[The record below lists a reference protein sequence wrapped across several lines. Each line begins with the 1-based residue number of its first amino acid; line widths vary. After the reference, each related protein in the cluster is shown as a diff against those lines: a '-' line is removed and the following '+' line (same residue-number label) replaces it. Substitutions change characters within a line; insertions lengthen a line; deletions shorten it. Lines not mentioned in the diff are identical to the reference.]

1 MAADT
6 PHPGLVAGL
15 GRAGATAGV
24 SEIKREEKEDEENA
38 SVADAE
44 EDKKDLKAPR
54 TRTRCQTP
62 PPGPRTHHTPH
73 AHTSHVHTDPR
84 RPLQATTSPH
94 CLPLAPGSPPP

>member
-1 MAADT
+1 MVAADT

-73 AHTSHVHTDPR
+73 AENTLKQQKKPNLERSGGAIKKQIKRV
-84 RPLQATTSPH
+84 
-94 CLPLAPGSPPP
+94 GG